1 MKHNSKLQQNL
12 ENDYEA
18 QLLNE
23 FYNQE
28 NESKKEK
35 LKKVRNTY
43 YKQKTIIQNKI
54 KEKLNDKYY

>member
-28 NESKKEK
+28 NEFKKEK
-35 LKKVRNTY
+35 LKKVRNNY

-54 KEKLNDKYY
+54 KEKLNDKCY

>member
-23 FYNQE
+23 FYTQE

-35 LKKVRNTY
+35 LKKVRNNY
-43 YKQKTIIQNKI
+43 YKQKTVIQNKI
-54 KEKLNDKYY
+54 KEKLNDKSY